1 MNDQSSTLSQ
11 VQQIRLLARDEAN
24 TLLLSHL
31 NQCPLIISN
40 IETRTRKLE
49 TSFAKLSGFMVG
61 SGLLGGLSGAGLS
74 SFFN

>member
-1 MNDQSSTLSQ
+1 M
-11 VQQIRLLARDEAN
+11 
-24 TLLLSHL
+24 LLLSHL
-31 NQCPLIISN
+31 NQCPLIIGN